1 MREGLGPEWGM
12 DGGVRGDRKGDKEE
26 WGQVFKGQGMGTG
39 LQRSGMGTGLQV
51 RKGTGLQGSGQLGAD
66 RSSSRAIGIGVSW
79 PTDRSGKQTLNS
91 N

>member
-12 DGGVRGDRKGDKEE
+12 AGGVRGDRKGDKEE
-26 WGQVFKGQGMGTG
+26 WGQVFKGQEWG
-39 LQRSGMGTGLQV
+39 QVFKSGM
-51 RKGTGLQGSGQLGAD
+51 GTGLQGSGQLGAD